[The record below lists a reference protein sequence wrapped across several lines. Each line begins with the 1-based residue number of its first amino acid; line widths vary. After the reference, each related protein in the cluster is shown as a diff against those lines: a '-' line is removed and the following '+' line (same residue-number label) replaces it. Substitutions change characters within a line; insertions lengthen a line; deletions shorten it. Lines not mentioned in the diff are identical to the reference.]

1 MNRFIDAIIKR
12 KTTILIITSIILVLS
27 VVFMGFID
35 VNLSTSSYLPSDISS
50 VQKNTLLADS
60 FGLDKNAKI
69 NIYGDLSDYE
79 EISVLIAEIS
89 ENSGV
94 SNIMWLGTFDEIVNI
109 EDDNISSKSALIHED
124 ALANI
129 ASPYYNSDD
138 GFYTISLNIE
148 ENSKSHILN
157 ILTRSHFKFRVGG
170 NAFNTLPLFRVIGQ
184 NFGFVLLG
192 FIVVLLAVYVTSYKS
207 KISCIVFASITFA
220 SVLIGV
226 GTNIFV
232 GDISAIS
239 LLLSLLFSIFFS
251 VYFMLYLSQIYAGTY
266 ELSTALIKAC
276 PTILKTASASSVTI
290 LALCG
295 FTLSLGVQMGVLLAK
310 AIIIS
315 AVLVIFVAP
324 SLSLLIKKSKWETPL
339 NIQNISLDNLYN
351 LPFKFRAFSLLL
363 SILLAFLGAIS
374 ASSITVNYNICDD
387 ETASTVF
394 ALPKI
399 SDAKQLEL
407 IDAINQNHPNLCS
420 LEGYYATL
428 SMITDDFIIPI
439 YEPDNSKV
447 AEIIIPANAI
457 LEYLKEGEITT
468 SLDEIISNQINQV
481 VVKKSPAII
490 KQEITNLEK
499 QLGSPVDILKQVEV
513 SRLTIAQMFDEYYHS
528 VITQI
533 KTDANSVALVL
544 DRLETQKQSHI
555 SEINGIEY
563 TYLFASVKNDENA
576 KKTIEDI
583 NSTISNTLKT
593 EAVFYSGNTTEED
606 DLANS
611 ATNNYAVVLIISL
624 CLAIASLMAIFR
636 EFRHSLV
643 AIFAISAST
652 LTSTCISALFGDVG
666 FIAHATSSAISMSI
680 AISFSLPIIASLR
693 YSLRDNTPLKTAIEQ
708 SIKTSAPI
716 ILFGSFVLIISAFCV
731 FVSTGKIMR
740 EVLASTLLGT
750 ILGGLSAIF
759 ILPSLLAIVKYKSA
773 NK

>member
-1 MNRFIDAIIKR
+1 MSRFINTVIKR
-12 KTTILIITSIILVLS
+12 KTAVLIITAIILVLS
-27 VVFMGFID
+27 VVFMSFID

-50 VQKNTLLADS
+50 VQKNKLLSDS

-69 NIYGDLSDYE
+69 NIYGKLSDYE
-79 EISVLIAEIS
+79 KISVLIDEIS
-89 ENSGV
+89 VTDGI
-94 SNIMWLGTFDEIVNI
+94 SNIMWLGTFDEII
-109 EDDNISSKSALIHED
+109 DTKGEHISSKSALINEN
-124 ALANI
+124 ALATI

-148 ENSKSHILN
+148 ENSKSHILD
-157 ILTRSHFKFRVGG
+157 ILARSHFKFRVGG
-170 NAFNTLPLFRVIGQ
+170 NAFNTTPLFKVVLQ
-184 NFGFVLLG
+184 NLGFVLLG
-192 FIVVLLAVYVTSYKS
+192 FIVVLLAIYVTSYKS
-207 KISCIVFASITFA
+207 KISCFVFASITFA
-220 SVLIGV
+220 SVLIGI
-226 GTNIFV
+226 GTNIFA
-232 GDISAIS
+232 GDISVIS

-266 ELSTALIKAC
+266 ELSTALIKAY
-276 PTILKTASASSVTI
+276 PTILKTAGASSVTI

-295 FTLSLGVQMGVLLAK
+295 FSLSLGVQMGVLLAK

-315 AVLVIFVAP
+315 AVLVIFVVPAP
-324 SLSLLIKKSKWETPL
+324 SLLIKKSKWETPL
-339 NIQNISLDNLYN
+339 NIKKFSLDNLYN

-374 ASSITVNYNICDD
+374 ASSITIDYNICDD

-394 ALPKI
+394 AFPKI

-407 IDAINQNHPNLCS
+407 IGAINQNHPNLCS

-428 SMITDDFIIPI
+428 SVITDDFIIPI

-468 SLDEIISNQINQV
+468 TLDKIISAQVNQV
-481 VVKKSPAII
+481 VIKKSPAII
-490 KQEITNLEK
+490 KEEIIKLEE
-499 QLGSPVDILKQVEV
+499 QLGSSVDILKQVEV
-513 SRLTIAQMFDEYYHS
+513 SRLTIARIYDEYYQS
-528 VITQI
+528 VIKQI
-533 KTDANSVALVL
+533 EKDAYSVALVL

-555 SEINGIEY
+555 SEINGIDY
-563 TYLFASVKNDENA
+563 TYLFANVKNDENA

-593 EAVFYSGNTTEED
+593 EAVFYSGSTTEED
-606 DLANS
+606 DLSNS
-611 ATNNYAVVLIISL
+611 ATNNYAIVLIISL

-680 AISFSLPIIASLR
+680 AISFSLPIIAFLR
-693 YSLRDNTPLKTAIEQ
+693 YSLRDKTPLKTAIEQ
-708 SIKTSAPI
+708 SIKISTPI
-716 ILFGSFVLIISAFCV
+716 ILLSSFVLIISAFCIII
-731 FVSTGKIMR
+731 SAGKILR
-740 EVLASTLLGT
+740 EVLLSTLLGT

-759 ILPSLLAIVKYKSA
+759 ILPSLLAIVKYKSS
-773 NK
+773 N

>member
-1 MNRFIDAIIKR
+1 MSRFINTVIKR
-12 KTTILIITSIILVLS
+12 KTAVLIITAIILVLS
-27 VVFMGFID
+27 VVFMSFID

-50 VQKNTLLADS
+50 VQKNKLLSDS
-60 FGLDKNAKI
+60 FWLDKNAKI
-69 NIYGDLSDYE
+69 NIYGKLSDYE
-79 EISVLIAEIS
+79 KISVLIDEIS
-89 ENSGV
+89 VTDGI
-94 SNIMWLGTFDEIVNI
+94 SNIMWLGTFDEII
-109 EDDNISSKSALIHED
+109 DTKGEHISSKSALINEN
-124 ALANI
+124 ALATI

-148 ENSKSHILN
+148 ENSKSHILD
-157 ILTRSHFKFRVGG
+157 ILARSHFKFRVGG
-170 NAFNTLPLFRVIGQ
+170 NAFNTTPLFKVVLQ
-184 NFGFVLLG
+184 NLGFVLLG

-207 KISCIVFASITFA
+207 KISCFVFASITFA
-220 SVLIGV
+220 SVLIGI
-226 GTNIFV
+226 GTNIFA
-232 GDISAIS
+232 GDISVIS

-251 VYFMLYLSQIYAGTY
+251 VYFMLYLSQIYAGSY
-266 ELSTALIKAC
+266 ELSTALIKAY
-276 PTILKTASASSVTI
+276 PTILKTAGASSVTI

-295 FTLSLGVQMGVLLAK
+295 FSLSLGVEMGVLLAK

-324 SLSLLIKKSKWETPL
+324 ALSLLIKKSKWETPL
-339 NIQNISLDNLYN
+339 NIKKFSLDNLYN

-374 ASSITVNYNICDD
+374 ASSITIDYNICDD
-387 ETASTVF
+387 ETTSTVF
-394 ALPKI
+394 AFPKI

-407 IDAINQNHPNLCS
+407 IGAINQNHPNLCS

-428 SMITDDFIIPI
+428 SIITDDFIIPI

-468 SLDEIISNQINQV
+468 TLDKIISAQVNQV
-481 VVKKSPAII
+481 VIKKSPSVI
-490 KQEITNLEK
+490 KEEITKLEE
-499 QLGSPVDILKQVEV
+499 QLGSSVDILKQVEV
-513 SRLTIAQMFDEYYHS
+513 SRLTIARIYDEYYQS
-528 VITQI
+528 VIKQI
-533 KTDANSVALVL
+533 EKDAYSVALVL

-555 SEINGIEY
+555 SEINGIDY
-563 TYLFASVKNDENA
+563 TYLFANVKNDENA

-593 EAVFYSGNTTEED
+593 EAVFYSGSTTEED
-606 DLANS
+606 DLSNS
-611 ATNNYAVVLIISL
+611 ATNNYAIVLIISL

-680 AISFSLPIIASLR
+680 AISFSLPIIAFLR
-693 YSLRDNTPLKTAIEQ
+693 YSLRDKTPLKTAIEQ
-708 SIKTSAPI
+708 SIKISTPI
-716 ILFGSFVLIISAFCV
+716 ILLSSFVLIISAFCIIIPA
-731 FVSTGKIMR
+731 GKILR
-740 EVLASTLLGT
+740 EVLLSTLLGT

-773 NK
+773 TK